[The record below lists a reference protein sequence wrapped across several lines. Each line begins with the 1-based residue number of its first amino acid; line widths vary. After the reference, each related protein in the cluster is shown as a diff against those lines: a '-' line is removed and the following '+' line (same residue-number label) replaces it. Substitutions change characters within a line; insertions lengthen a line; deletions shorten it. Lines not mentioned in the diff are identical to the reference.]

1 MDGNSRTSQ
10 ADLLR
15 RIAGR
20 FLLAARV
27 MRDDRSRV
35 VLVELARDFS
45 LEANK
50 LEANEI
56 GTKKPIRAERL
67 H

>member
-10 ADLLR
+10 ADVLR

-20 FLLAARV
+20 ILRVARI

-35 VLVELARDFS
+35 VLVEMARDFT
-45 LEANK
+45 LEANQ
-50 LEANEI
+50 LDANTIE
-56 GTKKPIRAERL
+56 TKRTVGAERL